1 MKRLETLC
9 LKQAM
14 ALGQISQSTKSKD
27 LPVSLIEKMR
37 KIQLINGEY
46 LTQDNVDI
54 ISRIHIDY
62 NGEDMIFD
70 IELRSRSVKFKFKSD
85 VPIPLDHRLVDGCL
99 GDIDSN
105 TKLGLTVM
113 LNNNFVVVEIS
124 AEESKW
130 KWSLTFQIMLV
141 FLCNLGYH

>member
-1 MKRLETLC
+1 MKKLETLC
-9 LKQAM
+9 FKQAM
-14 ALGQISQSTKSKD
+14 ALGQISQSTKSED
-27 LPVSLIEKMR
+27 LPISLIK
-37 KIQLINGEY
+37 
-46 LTQDNVDI
+46 
-54 ISRIHIDY
+54 IDY
-62 NGEDMIFD
+62 DGEDMIFD
-70 IELRSRSVKFKFKSD
+70 IESRSRSVKFKFKSD

-105 TKLGLTVM
+105 TKLGLTVI
-113 LNNNFVVVEIS
+113 LNDNFVVVEIS